1 MPEALNELWFA
12 LPVRG
17 RDLAVLLAWLAP
29 AALAGALILRGHRA
43 GPLVAALL
51 WRFRWSNLL
60 FSGLIA
66 VSVGLGVALVAQERA
81 LRQGTAKAAD
91 KFDVILAAPG
101 DQIRMLLAAVYLQ
114 PTDAPLLRG
123 DVLARLQADPQ
134 VDLAAPIAFGD
145 SFDGAPVVGSTAQF
159 VEHLSGPLAAGRLFA
174 REDEAVAGAL
184 ASVDVGDSF
193 TPVHGH
199 GPAASA
205 GETHDGV
212 TIRVVGRMAP
222 TGSPWDR
229 AIVVPVENVWTVHG
243 LANGH
248 APSAGDRLGP
258 PFDPDYFP
266 GTPAFLVR
274 ADEIW
279 KNYAIQA
286 RYDGEGV
293 MAFFPGS
300 VLGRLLALLG
310 DMREMMSLMAVAT
323 QALVAAGVLAGLVAL
338 TRLFSRRFALLRA
351 LGAPRRFVF
360 AVVWSY
366 AAALIGAG
374 CAMGLAF
381 GWIAAQVVSRIV
393 TARTDV
399 LVAPALGFAEAHLVA
414 AFFSLATLLAL
425 LPAFG
430 AYRRG
435 VVEDLRAAA

>member
-1 MPEALNELWFA
+1 MRDALDELWFA
-12 LPVRG
+12 LPVWG
-17 RDLAVLLAWLAP
+17 QDLAVLVAWLAP
-29 AALAGALILRGHRA
+29 AAIAGALILRGHRA
-43 GPLVAALL
+43 MPLVAALL

-60 FSGLIA
+60 FCGLIA

-123 DVLARLQADPQ
+123 DLLARLQDDPQ
-134 VDLAAPIAFGD
+134 IDLVAPIAFGD
-145 SFDGAPVVGSTAQF
+145 SHDGAPVVGSTAQF
-159 VEHLSGPLAAGRLFA
+159 VEHLSGPLAEGRMFA

-184 ASVDVGDSF
+184 ASVEVGQGF

-199 GPAASA
+199 GPAAG
-205 GETHDGV
+205 GEAHDGV
-212 TIRVVGRMAP
+212 TMRVVGRMAP
-222 TGSPWDR
+222 TGSPWDL
-229 AIVVPVENVWTVHG
+229 AIVVPVESVWSVHG

-248 APSAGDRLGP
+248 APAAGDRLGP
-258 PFDPDYFP
+258 PFDPEYFP

-286 RYDGEGV
+286 RYDDEGV
-293 MAFFPGS
+293 MAFFPGA
-300 VLGRLLALLG
+300 VLARLLGLLG
-310 DMREMMSLMAVAT
+310 DMREMMSVMAVAT

-374 CAMGLAF
+374 CALGLVF
-381 GWIAAQVVSRIV
+381 GWGAAQVVSRIV

-399 LVAPALGFAEAHLVA
+399 AVAPALGFAEAHLVA

-435 VVEDLRAAA
+435 VAEDLRAAA